1 MFFLKKGLILLSL
14 SLFLLVGSGIWAEP
28 SLASIRQQE
37 EVPGQI
43 LYQSRQSIQDNHG
56 QTWQVVL
63 FKRVKDGSVE
73 TVDLRLVAYPG
84 QATFIHPGSLS
95 LSAPNQTIL
104 TAPDQFATEAP
115 APNVGQF
122 DLKDI
127 LPQLSTDQKIQL
139 SLPLKEQTTIEVPP
153 EVLLEWRLMA

>member
-37 EVPGQI
+37 EAPGQI

-63 FKRVKDGSVE
+63 FKRVKAGRVE

-95 LSAPNQTIL
+95 LSVPNQAPL

-127 LPQLSTDQKIQL
+127 LPQLPTDQKVQL
-139 SLPLKEQTTIEVPP
+139 SLPLKEQLTIEIPP